1 MELSHIVLN
10 YMINRN
16 FTVKMNRTRW
26 RNAFRKIYETTNEEQ
41 ENESVSIYH
50 SNDQECITSYADTE
64 EEYYPEIGLF
74 LLQLVLLFSNDKCVC
89 LGIPGGSIMFG
100 SHSNF
105 YRRIIWIGIFVIF
118 LGLTV
123 AQVSDM
129 AEIAF
134 SFPTD
139 E

>member
-1 MELSHIVLN
+1 MLSEK
-10 YMINRN
+10 YMRQPMKNRKTKACP
-16 FTVKMNRTRW
+16 FTIQMIKN
-26 RNAFRKIYETTNEEQ
+26 
-41 ENESVSIYH
+41 
-50 SNDQECITSYADTE
+50 
-64 EEYYPEIGLF
+64 
-74 LLQLVLLFSNDKCVC
+74 VLLLTQIPKRNTIQKLVSSCFNWFYFFSNDKCVC